1 MHVSR
6 LLAAALDYLRG
17 CIMGEDAGPR
27 S

>member
-1 MHVSR
+1 VSR